1 MPSIDISIYKR
12 PEELLQNLIRF
23 NTTNPPGNE
32 ALLMEY
38 IDSLLTAA
46 GFETAFIAKDPTR
59 PNLLTRLK
67 GKGEAPPL
75 LLYGH
80 ADVVTAANQNWTYPP
95 FEGRI
100 ADGYVWGRGA
110 LDMKCGLAMMIA
122 SLLRAKAE
130 NLQPAGDI
138 IFCAMCDEETGGN
151 YGAKFL
157 VEEHPEIFKDVKY
170 AVSEFGGYTM
180 YIDGR
185 KFYLVQV
192 AEKQNCCVE
201 MTFHGPSGHGSVP
214 VKDSAMSK
222 MGRVLVA
229 LNEHKLQ
236 VHITPVTEKMIRII
250 ASHLPTPSST
260 YFNQLL
266 DPALTDEILEV
277 IKDKTG
283 NFFDP
288 LLHNTVN
295 AIIVKG
301 GERINVV
308 PGEVTLY
315 LDGRILPGFSDND
328 LISEL
333 RQIAGEGCNIKITMY
348 EAVKSHID
356 LKLFDM
362 LADILKRKEPECIPI
377 PIVIGASTDAK
388 QLAKL
393 GIQTY
398 GYLPIDLPDGFDFM
412 KHVHAA
418 DERIPVKSLY
428 SGTDAIYKAIS
439 RYGG

>member
-1 MPSIDISIYKR
+1 MSSIDISIYKR

-23 NTTNPPGNE
+23 DTTNPPGNE

-80 ADVVTAANQNWTYPP
+80 ADVVTAANQKWTYPP

-201 MTFHGPSGHGSVP
+201 MTFHGPGGHGSVP

-222 MGRVLVA
+222 MGKVLVA

-250 ASHLPTPSST
+250 ASHLPLPSST

-315 LDGRILPGFSDND
+315 LDGRILPGFTDKD

-333 RQIAGEGCNIKITMY
+333 RQIAGEGCDIKITMY
-348 EAVKSHID
+348 EAVKSNID

-398 GYLPIDLPDGFDFM
+398 GYLPIDLPEGFDFM

>member
-1 MPSIDISIYKR
+1 MPSIDTSIYKR

-23 NTTNPPGNE
+23 DTTNPPGNE
-32 ALLMEY
+32 SPLVEY

-46 GFETAFIAKDPTR
+46 GFETTIIAKDPAR
-59 PNLLTRLK
+59 PNLVTRLK

-80 ADVVTAANQNWTYPP
+80 ADVVTTANQKWTYPP
-95 FEGRI
+95 FEGTI
-100 ADGYVWGRGA
+100 ADGYVWGRGT
-110 LDMKCGLAMMIA
+110 LDMKCGLAMMI
-122 SLLRAKAE
+122 SCLLRAKAE
-130 NLQPAGDI
+130 NLHPAGDI
-138 IFCAMCDEETGGN
+138 IFCAMSDEETGGN
-151 YGAKFL
+151 YGAKFM

-180 YIDGR
+180 YIDGE

-192 AEKQNCCVE
+192 AEKQNCSVE
-201 MTFHGPSGHGSVP
+201 MTFHGPGGHGSVP
-214 VKDSAMSK
+214 VRNSAMSK
-222 MGRVLVA
+222 MGKVLVA
-229 LNEHKLQ
+229 LNEHRLP
-236 VHITPVTEKMIRII
+236 VHITPVTEKMIKII
-250 ASHLPTPSST
+250 ASHLSSPSSD
-260 YFNQLL
+260 YFNRLL
-266 DPALTDEILEV
+266 DPAQTDEILE
-277 IKDKTG
+277 IIRDKTA

-328 LISEL
+328 LIDEL
-333 RQIAGEGCNIKITMY
+333 RQIAGKDCDIKISMY
-348 EAVKSHID
+348 EAVKSNID
-356 LKLFDM
+356 LKLFDI
-362 LADILKRKEPECIPI
+362 LSDILTQKERDCIPI

-398 GYLPIDLPDGFDFM
+398 GYLPIDLPEGFDFM
-412 KHVHAA
+412 KSVHAA
-418 DERIPVKSLY
+418 DERIPVNALY
-428 SGTDAIYKAIS
+428 SGTDAIYQVLV
-439 RYGG
+439 RYGK

>member
-428 SGTDAIYKAIS
+428 SGTDAIYKAVK
-439 RYGG
+439 RYSG

>member
-1 MPSIDISIYKR
+1 MSAIDTSIYEH

-32 ALLMEY
+32 APLMEY
-38 IDSLLTAA
+38 IDNLLTAA
-46 GFETAFIAKDPTR
+46 GFETTLIAKEPSR
-59 PNLLTRLK
+59 PNLITRLK

-80 ADVVTAANQNWTYPP
+80 ADVVTAANQKWTYPP

-130 NLQPAGDI
+130 NLQPAGDV
-138 IFCAMCDEETGGN
+138 IFCAMCDEETGGSC
-151 YGAKFL
+151 GAKFL
-157 VEEHPEIFKDVKY
+157 ITEHTGIFKGIKY
-170 AVSEFGGYTM
+170 AISEFGGYTM

-192 AEKQNCCVE
+192 AEKQNCSVE
-201 MTFHGPSGHGSVP
+201 VTFHGPGGHGSVP
-214 VKDSAMSK
+214 VKDSAMSR
-222 MGRVLVA
+222 MGKALVA
-229 LNEHKLQ
+229 LNEHRLP
-236 VHITPVTEKMIRII
+236 VHISPVTEKMINAV
-250 ASHLPTPSST
+250 ASHLPEPDSSC
-260 YFNQLL
+260 FRQLL
-266 DPALTDEILEV
+266 NPSLTDYTLEI

-308 PGEVTLY
+308 PEEVKLY
-315 LDGRILPGFSDND
+315 LDGRILPGYTDND
-328 LISEL
+328 LICEL
-333 RQIAGEGCNIKITMY
+333 RQIIDSDCEIKITMY
-348 EAVKSHID
+348 EAVKTSID
-356 LKLFDM
+356 LSLFD
-362 LADILKRKEPECIPI
+362 LLSDILTEREPDCIPI
-377 PIVIGASTDAK
+377 PIVISASTDAK

-398 GYLPIDLPDGFDFM
+398 GYLPIDLPEGFDFM
-412 KHVHAA
+412 KLVHAA
-418 DERIPVKSLY
+418 DERIPIKAMH
-428 SGTDAIYKAIS
+428 SGADAIYQVIS
-439 RYGG
+439 RYRE

>member
-1 MPSIDISIYKR
+1 MSSIDISIYKR

-23 NTTNPPGNE
+23 DTTNPPGNE

-100 ADGYVWGRGA
+100 ADGFVWGRGA

-201 MTFHGPSGHGSVP
+201 MTFHGPGGHGSVP

-222 MGRVLVA
+222 MGKVLVA
-229 LNEHKLQ
+229 LNEHRLP
-236 VHITPVTEKMIRII
+236 VHISPVTEKMIRII
-250 ASHLPTPSST
+250 ASHLPSPSST

-315 LDGRILPGFSDND
+315 LDGRILPGFTDKD

-362 LADILKRKEPECIPI
+362 LADILKQKEPECIPI

-398 GYLPIDLPDGFDFM
+398 GYLPIDLPEGFDFM

>member
-1 MPSIDISIYKR
+1 MPSIDTSIYKR

-46 GFETAFIAKDPTR
+46 GFETAFLAKDPTR

-80 ADVVTAANQNWTYPP
+80 ADVVTTANQKWTYPP

-130 NLQPAGDI
+130 NLQLAGDI

-170 AVSEFGGYTM
+170 AISEFGGYTM

-201 MTFHGPSGHGSVP
+201 ITFHGPSGYGSVP

-222 MGRVLVA
+222 MGKVLVS
-229 LNEHKLQ
+229 LNEHRLP
-236 VHITPVTEKMIRII
+236 VHITPVTEKMIKII
-250 ASHLPTPSST
+250 ASHLPMPSST

-277 IKDKTG
+277 IKDETG

-301 GERINVV
+301 GERINVI

-315 LDGRILPGFSDND
+315 LDGRILPGFTDKD

-333 RQIAGEGCNIKITMY
+333 RQIAGEGCDIKITMY
-348 EAVKSHID
+348 EAVKSNID

-362 LADILKRKEPECIPI
+362 LSDILKQKEPECIPI

>member
-1 MPSIDISIYKR
+1 MYSIDTSIYKR

-23 NTTNPPGNE
+23 DTTNPPGNE
-32 ALLMEY
+32 LPLMQY
-38 IDSLLTAA
+38 IDSLLTSA
-46 GFETAFIAKDPTR
+46 GFETTFLAKDPAR

-67 GKGEAPPL
+67 GRGDAPPL

-80 ADVVTAANQNWTYPP
+80 ADVVTTANQKWTYPP

-130 NLQPAGDI
+130 NLQAAGDI
-138 IFCAMCDEETGGN
+138 IFCAMSDEETGGN

-180 YIDGR
+180 YIDGK

-192 AEKQNCCVE
+192 AEKQNCSVE
-201 MTFHGPSGHGSVP
+201 MTFHGPAGHGSVP
-214 VKDSAMSK
+214 VKNSAMSK
-222 MGRVLVA
+222 MGKALVA
-229 LNEHKLQ
+229 LDEHRLP
-236 VHITPVTEKMIRII
+236 VHITPVTEKMIKII
-250 ASHLPTPSST
+250 ASHLPPPSND
-260 YFNQLL
+260 YFNRLL
-266 DPALTDEILEV
+266 DPAQTDEILE
-277 IKDKTG
+277 IIRDKTA

-295 AIIVKG
+295 AIIVQG
-301 GERINVV
+301 GEKINVV
-308 PGEVTLY
+308 PGEVALY

-328 LISEL
+328 LIDEL
-333 RQIAGEGCNIKITMY
+333 RQIAGKDCDIKISMY

-362 LADILKRKEPECIPI
+362 LSDILKQKEPECIPI

-398 GYLPIDLPDGFDFM
+398 GYLPIDLPQGFDFM
-412 KHVHAA
+412 KSVHAA
-418 DERIPVKSLY
+418 DERIPVKAMY
-428 SGTDAIYKAIS
+428 SGTDAIYQVIS
-439 RYGG
+439 RYEK